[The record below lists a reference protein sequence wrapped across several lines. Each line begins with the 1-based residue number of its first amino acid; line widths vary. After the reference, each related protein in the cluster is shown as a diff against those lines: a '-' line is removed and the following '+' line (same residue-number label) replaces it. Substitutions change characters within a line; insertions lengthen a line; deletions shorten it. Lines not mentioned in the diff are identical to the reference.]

1 MVPSWKEVPVV
12 PVPRKG
18 CCVEGG
24 NKCAYFAKASWDIG
38 WYLQAKLASPLLYE
52 GPAVAWAGL

>member
-1 MVPSWKEVPVV
+1 MLPSWKEVPVV

-38 WYLQAKLASPLLYE
+38 RYLQAKLESPLLYE